1 MMTDIERNKPGTETT
16 PSENGAA
23 SDFIRAIINEDNRTG
38 RYGGRVHTRF
48 PPEPNGYLHIGH
60 AKSIC
65 LNFGIAEDYGGKCN
79 LRFDDTNPTKEEMEY
94 VESIQEDVRWLGFD
108 WEERLFYA
116 SDYFEQLYQFANKLI
131 LKGLAYV
138 DDLTADEIRA
148 YRGTLTEP
156 GKESPYRNRSIEENL
171 DLFGRM
177 QAGEFPDGSRVLR
190 AKIDMSSGNLNMRDP
205 VLYRILHAD
214 HHRTGDTWC
223 IYPMYD
229 FAHGQSDS
237 IEGITHSICTLEF
250 EDHRPLYDWFLEN
263 LEIYKPR
270 QIEFA
275 RLNLTYT
282 VMSKRKL
289 LQLVQKGLVNGWDD
303 PRMPTLTGIRRRGYT
318 PQALRD
324 FANRI
329 GVAKN
334 ESTVDIALL
343 EHCVRQDLNQ
353 HAPRVMGVLEPL
365 KVVIT
370 NYPEGQVEE
379 MDAINNPEDP
389 SAGTRPVP
397 FSKVLYI
404 EREDFQE
411 NPPPKY
417 FRLAPGR
424 EVRLRYAY
432 FITCQEAVKDE
443 TGEVV
448 ELRCTYDPATRG
460 GDAPDGRKVKATLHW
475 VSAEHALTAE
485 VRLYDRLFDKEDPG
499 KVEEGQDFTANLN
512 PDSLKVLKDC
522 KVEKSLANAKSGDR
536 FQFERQGYFCLDP
549 DSQDGR
555 LVFNRTVALRDPW
568 AKIAGKQ
575 R

>member
-1 MMTDIERNKPGTETT
+1 MSEVERKPASSETT
-16 PSENGAA
+16 PAENGGA

-38 RYGGRVHTRF
+38 RYSGRVHTRF

-94 VESIQEDVRWLGFD
+94 VESIQADVRWLGFD
-108 WEERLFYA
+108 WEDRLFYA
-116 SDYFEQLYQFANKLI
+116 SDYFDQLYEFAKKLI
-131 LKGLAYV
+131 SKGLAYV
-138 DDLTADEIRA
+138 DDLSAEEIRQ

-156 GKESPYRNRSIEENL
+156 GKESPYRERSIEENM
-171 DLFGRM
+171 DLFERM
-177 QAGEFPDGSRVLR
+177 RAGEFPDGTRVLR

-214 HHRTGDTWC
+214 HHRTGDKWC

-250 EDHRPLYDWFLEN
+250 EDHRPLYEWFLEN
-263 LEIYKPR
+263 LEIFQPR

-275 RLNLTYT
+275 RLNLNYT

-289 LQLVQKGLVNGWDD
+289 LRLVQEGLVSGWDD
-303 PRMPTLTGIRRRGYT
+303 PRMPTISGIRRRGY
-318 PQALRD
+318 PPEAIRD

-370 NYPEGQVEE
+370 NYPEGQVEQ
-379 MDAINNPEDP
+379 MQAVNNPEDP
-389 SAGTRPVP
+389 TAGTRPLP
-397 FSKVLYI
+397 FTRELYI
-404 EREDFQE
+404 ERDDFRE
-411 NPPPKY
+411 EPPPKY

-432 FITCQEAVKDE
+432 FITCQEAIHDE
-443 TGEVV
+443 QGQVV

-460 GDAPDGRKVKATLHW
+460 GDSPDGRKVKATLHW
-475 VSAEHALTAE
+475 VSAQHALPAQ
-485 VRLYDRLFDKEDPG
+485 VRLYDRLFVKENPDEAEQG
-499 KVEEGQDFTANLN
+499 LDFRSNLN
-512 PDSLKVLKDC
+512 LDSLKVLTEP
-522 KVEKSLANAKSGDR
+522 KVEASLAGAKAGQR
-536 FQFERQGYFCLDP
+536 FQFERQGYFCVDP
-549 DSQDGR
+549 DSREGK
-555 LVFNRTVALRDPW
+555 LVFNRTVALKDPW
-568 AKIAGKQ
+568 AKIAGKI
-575 R
+575 

>member
-1 MMTDIERNKPGTETT
+1 MSEVERKPTTSETT
-16 PSENGAA
+16 PAENGGA

-38 RYGGRVHTRF
+38 RHGGRVHTRF

-94 VESIQEDVRWLGFD
+94 VESIQADVRWLGFD
-108 WEERLFYA
+108 WEDRLFYA
-116 SDYFEQLYQFANKLI
+116 SDYFDQLYEFAKKLI
-131 LKGLAYV
+131 SKGLAYV
-138 DDLTADEIRA
+138 DDLSAEEIRQ

-156 GKESPYRNRSIEENL
+156 GKESPYRNRSIEENM
-171 DLFGRM
+171 DLFERM
-177 QAGEFPDGSRVLR
+177 QAGEFPDGTRVLR

-214 HHRTGDTWC
+214 HHRTGDKWC

-263 LEIYKPR
+263 LEIFQPR

-275 RLNLTYT
+275 RLNLNYT

-289 LQLVQKGLVNGWDD
+289 LRLVQEGLVSGWDD
-303 PRMPTLTGIRRRGYT
+303 PRMPTISGIRRRGY
-318 PQALRD
+318 PPEAIRD

-379 MDAINNPEDP
+379 MQAVNNPEDP
-389 SAGTRPVP
+389 TVGTRPLP
-397 FSKVLYI
+397 FARELYI
-404 EREDFQE
+404 EQDDFREE
-411 NPPPKY
+411 PPPKY

-432 FITCQEAVKDE
+432 FITCQEAIKDE
-443 TGEVV
+443 QGQVV

-460 GDAPDGRKVKATLHW
+460 GDSPDGRKVKATLHW
-475 VSAEHALTAE
+475 VSAQHALPAE
-485 VRLYDRLFDKEDPG
+485 VRLYERLFVNENPDEA
-499 KVEEGQDFTANLN
+499 EEGLDFRSNLN
-512 PDSLKVLKDC
+512 PDSLKVLTEP
-522 KVEKSLANAKSGDR
+522 KVEASLAEAKAGQR
-536 FQFERQGYFCLDP
+536 FQFERQGYFCVDP
-549 DSQDGR
+549 DSQEGK
-555 LVFNRTVALRDPW
+555 LVFNRTVALKDPW
-568 AKIAGKQ
+568 AKIAGKLK
-575 R
+575 

>member
-1 MMTDIERNKPGTETT
+1 MSEVERKPTTSETT
-16 PSENGAA
+16 PAENGGA

-38 RYGGRVHTRF
+38 RHGGRVHTRF

-94 VESIQEDVRWLGFD
+94 VESIQADVRWLGFD
-108 WEERLFYA
+108 WEDRLFYA
-116 SDYFEQLYQFANKLI
+116 SDYFDQLYEFAKKLI
-131 LKGLAYV
+131 SKGLAYV
-138 DDLTADEIRA
+138 DDLSAEEIRQ

-156 GKESPYRNRSIEENL
+156 GKESPYRNRSIEENM
-171 DLFGRM
+171 DLFERM
-177 QAGEFPDGSRVLR
+177 QAGEFPDGTRVLR

-214 HHRTGDTWC
+214 HHRTGDKWC

-263 LEIYKPR
+263 LGIFQPR

-275 RLNLTYT
+275 RLNLNYT

-289 LQLVQKGLVNGWDD
+289 LRLVQEGLVSGWDD
-303 PRMPTLTGIRRRGYT
+303 PRMPTISGIRRRGY
-318 PQALRD
+318 PPEAIRD

-379 MDAINNPEDP
+379 MQAVNNPEDP
-389 SAGTRPVP
+389 TAGIRPLP
-397 FSKVLYI
+397 FARELYI
-404 EREDFQE
+404 ERDDFRE
-411 NPPPKY
+411 EPPPKY

-432 FITCQEAVKDE
+432 FITCQEAIKDE
-443 TGEVV
+443 QGQVV

-460 GDAPDGRKVKATLHW
+460 GDSPDGRKVKATLHW
-475 VSAEHALTAE
+475 VSAQHALPAE
-485 VRLYDRLFDKEDPG
+485 VRLYERLFVNENPDEA
-499 KVEEGQDFTANLN
+499 EEGLDFRSNLN
-512 PDSLKVLKDC
+512 PDSLKVLTEP
-522 KVEKSLANAKSGDR
+522 KVEASLAEAKAGQR
-536 FQFERQGYFCLDP
+536 FQFERQGYFCVDP
-549 DSQDGR
+549 DSQEGK
-555 LVFNRTVALRDPW
+555 LVFNRTVALKDPW
-568 AKIAGKQ
+568 AKIAGKLK
-575 R
+575 